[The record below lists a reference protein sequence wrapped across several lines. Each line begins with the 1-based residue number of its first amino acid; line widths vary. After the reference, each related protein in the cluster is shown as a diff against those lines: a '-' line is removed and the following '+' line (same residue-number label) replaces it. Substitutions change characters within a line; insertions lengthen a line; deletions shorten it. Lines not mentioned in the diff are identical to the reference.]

1 MKSILSAAALVLLLA
16 GGSAIG
22 QNTAKKDLVA
32 QVLQLQQGALEALS
46 RSLLEQTV
54 VQTMQQVGVVLQQR
68 VPADQRQELAKEIQ
82 GDFRRFVDDSLPILR
97 DQIGKVAPQT
107 IGTLLEERMTEEE
120 LRQLIAA
127 LKSPALRKYQS
138 LQGEMQRAFSEKM
151 VAEARSLVQPKAQAM
166 NLAVQQR
173 LAPYLPAAS
182 SPR

>member
-1 MKSILSAAALVLLLA
+1 MKAILSAAALVLLLA
-16 GGSAIG
+16 TSSAMA
-22 QNTAKKDLVA
+22 QNPKKDLVA

-54 VQTMQQVGVVLQQR
+54 VPTMQQVGVVLQQR
-68 VPADQRQELAKEIQ
+68 VPADQREALAKEIQ
-82 GDFRRFVDDSLPILR
+82 GDFRKFIDESLPILR
-97 DQIGKVAPQT
+97 DQIGKVAPLT
-107 IGTLLEERMTEEE
+107 IGTLLEERMTDEE
-120 LRQLIAA
+120 LRQLITA

-138 LQGEMQRAFSEKM
+138 LQGEMQRGFSEKM
-151 VAEARSLVQPKAQAM
+151 VAEARTLVQPKAQAM